1 MRSRCSRRP
10 RRLYAH
16 FTERFAPAVPRAWDD
31 AEVERFEVPLAAVER
46 SPEYPAAEEY
56 YRYAVRPVYRGYP
69 IYLLGKE
76 LEGYLDSLKQRDPE
90 ILFDVSKLQT
100 ESDWI
105 GAGEHVFDAPVVFRG
120 IDSPDPRALRDP
132 QYYKDLHLRPTR

>member
-1 MRSRCSRRP
+1 M
-10 RRLYAH
+10 
-16 FTERFAPAVPRAWDD
+16 PRAWDD

-69 IYLLGKE
+69 IYLPGKE

-120 IDSPDPRALRDP
+120 STHRTHELFAIRSTTKTSTCGLLATEFIPMRSM
-132 QYYKDLHLRPTR
+132 